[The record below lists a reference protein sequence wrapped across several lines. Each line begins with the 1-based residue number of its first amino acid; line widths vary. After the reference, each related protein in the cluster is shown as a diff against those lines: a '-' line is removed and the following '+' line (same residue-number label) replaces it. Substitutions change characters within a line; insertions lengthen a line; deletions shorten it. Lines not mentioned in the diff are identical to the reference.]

1 MNEVRRTKKRHYALW
16 LFFVATVVAT
26 VVVVLNRGWIYDF
39 YRGMSYQPT
48 AEMSE
53 IKERLNL
60 TSRGAFVFD
69 ATWPE
74 LKSQDEFNLHCRT
87 SDMGAAIL
95 GCYTEGNIYVYNIED
110 EELNGIRELTTA
122 HELLHAVYARM
133 SDGEKEKLEP
143 VLKRVYEANLDT
155 LEADVSTYGESE
167 KLEEIYVRA
176 GTEIK
181 KLPDVLEQNYAEIFA
196 NQDNVVD
203 FYESYIAVFKEV
215 EAKMEALGDELT
227 TMKAG
232 LEATI
237 VEYERRFAQLN
248 ADIVSFNSCADV
260 AGCFKTEEEFEAR
273 RQQIVDEHDALNA
286 MYNELNDLIEIY
298 NVKVEEYNSNAM
310 RGRELNRIINSSAKP
325 DGVN

>member
-110 EELNGIRELTTA
+110 EELNGIQIGRA
-122 HELLHAVYARM
+122 HV
-133 SDGEKEKLEP
+133 
-143 VLKRVYEANLDT
+143 
-155 LEADVSTYGESE
+155 
-167 KLEEIYVRA
+167 
-176 GTEIK
+176 
-181 KLPDVLEQNYAEIFA
+181 
-196 NQDNVVD
+196 
-203 FYESYIAVFKEV
+203 
-215 EAKMEALGDELT
+215 
-227 TMKAG
+227 
-232 LEATI
+232 
-237 VEYERRFAQLN
+237 
-248 ADIVSFNSCADV
+248 
-260 AGCFKTEEEFEAR
+260 
-273 RQQIVDEHDALNA
+273 
-286 MYNELNDLIEIY
+286 
-298 NVKVEEYNSNAM
+298 
-310 RGRELNRIINSSAKP
+310 
-325 DGVN
+325 